1 VAATS
6 LGIPLLGPDGSSAAA
21 GASSSRDELELELD
35 TDTNVH
41 LSSKER
47 VALMQRLAQA
57 AGVGGQR
64 R

>member
-1 VAATS
+1 MAATS
-6 LGIPLLGPDGSSAAA
+6 LGIPLLGPDGSAAA
-21 GASSSRDELELELD
+21 GASSSGGELELD

-57 AGVGGQR
+57 AGVGQR